1 MLSSPSQLSDPQV
14 LLSALLVLT
23 IQLGILLL
31 LADLSGS
38 FLPTQVSIEGALHF
52 TLPMSPGEGQVIY

>member
-23 IQLGILLL
+23 IQLGILLP
-31 LADLSGS
+31 ADLSGS
-38 FLPTQVSIEGALHF
+38 FLPTKVSIQGTLHF
-52 TLPMSPGEGQVIY
+52 ILPMSPGEGQVIH

>member
-52 TLPMSPGEGQVIY
+52 ILPMSPREGQVIY

>member
-1 MLSSPSQLSDPQV
+1 MLSCPSQLSDPQV
-14 LLSALLVLT
+14 LLSTLLVLI

-31 LADLSGS
+31 PVDLSDS

-52 TLPMSPGEGQVIY
+52 ILPMSPGKG

>member
-1 MLSSPSQLSDPQV
+1 MLSSPSQLSDPRV
-14 LLSALLVLT
+14 LLPTLLVLT

-31 LADLSGS
+31 PVDVSGS

-52 TLPMSPGEGQVIY
+52 ILS

>member
-1 MLSSPSQLSDPQV
+1 MLSCPSQLSDPQV

-31 LADLSGS
+31 PVDLSGS
-38 FLPTQVSIEGALHF
+38 FLPLE
-52 TLPMSPGEGQVIY
+52 SP